1 MEEAGHRRGR
11 DAAAGRPHPGVAARR
26 PGHEEID
33 VLSERD
39 ARALRDIETGLA
51 DDVGF
56 VAAMTGTAR
65 PSPWRRRVRAALR
78 VVALAT
84 TLALS
89 VLCLFLGP
97 GWACFGVLGMLGV
110 TLAARPPLRRRIVRR
125 LQRRWVGD

>member
-1 MEEAGHRRGR
+1 M
-11 DAAAGRPHPGVAARR
+11 
-26 PGHEEID
+26 
-33 VLSERD
+33 LSDRD
-39 ARALRDIETGLA
+39 ARALRDIEARLA
-51 DDVGF
+51 DDAGF
-56 VAAMTGTAR
+56 VAAMTGTTS

-97 GWACFGVLGMLGV
+97 GWACFGVLGMLAV
-110 TLAARPPLRRRIVRR
+110 TLAVRPQLRRRIVRR